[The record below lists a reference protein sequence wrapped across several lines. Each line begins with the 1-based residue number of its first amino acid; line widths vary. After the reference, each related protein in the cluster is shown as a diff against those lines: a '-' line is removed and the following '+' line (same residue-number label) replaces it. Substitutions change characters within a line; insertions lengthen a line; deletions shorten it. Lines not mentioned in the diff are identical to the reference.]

1 MNILNYQD
9 YELCLSFTSEF
20 IENLNEASISGV
32 MDIKPIIIT
41 LNLNEGLYDVLNE
54 LVNISSPLV
63 KSLCDN
69 SNLTN
74 EVEANALLTLGA
86 LMVFYL
92 EERKLGN
99 IDILPGYSTD
109 DQLRDDIRNLLEEL
123 KMSGNGNGTVKK
135 ISECIAVVSNIISLV
150 YGPEYNAGLF
160 TVEKE
165 PISKIVHSIYS
176 IINKHHMN
184 MDQFIQN
191 FTLVNNGLSSRT
203 GLDSL
208 KEIFAKL
215 GIADKLDVDDN
226 TPSDLINDEDL
237 DNTTIVES

>member
-20 IENLNEASISGV
+20 IENLNEASITGLI
-32 MDIKPIIIT
+32 DIKPIITT
-41 LNLNEGLYDVLNE
+41 LNLNVGLYDVLNE
-54 LVNISSPLV
+54 LVNITSPLI
-63 KSLCDN
+63 KSLCDH
-69 SNLTN
+69 SNLAN
-74 EVEANALLTLGA
+74 ETEVNALLTLGS

-99 IDILPGYSTD
+99 VNILNGYTTD

-135 ISECIAVVSNIISLV
+135 ISECIAVVSSIISLV
-150 YGPEYNAGLF
+150 YGPELNAGLF

-165 PISKIVHSIYS
+165 PISMIIHSIVA
-176 IINKHHMN
+176 IINKHYMN

-208 KEIFAKL
+208 KEIFTRL
-215 GIADKLDVDDN
+215 GIPDKLNVDN
-226 TPSDLINDEDL
+226 NVSSELINGEDL
-237 DNTTIVES
+237 ENTSIVES